1 MSFHWSKKEA
11 RMAKAQK
18 PEVEPFS
25 AVLRKMINRRET
37 PMELDRIAD
46 VCLNYR
52 PKSKAKKA
60 KRRKKRKAK
69 RNV

>member
-1 MSFHWSKKEA
+1 
-11 RMAKAQK
+11 
-18 PEVEPFS
+18 
-25 AVLRKMINRRET
+25 MINRRVT

-46 VCLNYR
+46 VCLNYC